1 MQKGLGREGEFNVYV
16 GTDFLTISQKK
27 RLVRGLTAVV
37 SNQNNNKQQE
47 NIGIIFFDPA
57 DIAHQED
64 LKNVNNL
71 TIYKK

>member
-64 LKNVNNL
+64 LKNVKNL